1 MPTFAKWIL
10 ATVALVIAA
19 CLALMIAAT
28 CYHKFGAPGQEH
40 RERETALAPLLQS
53 HATVQQVTQ
62 ALALTFIDYSRDST
76 NHAAL
81 KQWLSRE
88 PSTSFV
94 RVREGAARH
103 PGVLFHSTMWTMTWL
118 FFDAD
123 GKLQDF
129 YLGAQ

>member
-1 MPTFAKWIL
+1 MAF
-10 ATVALVIAA
+10 VIAA
-19 CLALMIAAT
+19 CLGLMIAAS
-28 CYHKFGAPGQEH
+28 CYHKFGALGQH
-40 RERETALAPLLQS
+40 REREASLAPLLRA
-53 HATVQQVTQ
+53 HATKQQVTQ

-81 KQWLSRE
+81 NQWLSRE

-103 PGVLFHSTMWTMTWL
+103 PGILFHSTVWTMTWL

-129 YLGAQ
+129 YLCAQ